1 MIHHFIFVFA
11 VKYKSL
17 IDIFDKL
24 HFVSNVISYRLLL
37 HGRITMSV
45 QKMTWLYHATL
56 DPYNTTEF
64 MDWTYSNLILD
75 WTNGV
80 WNMSYWLK
88 KDVFCTSSNLDILNL
103 IYYHEFLECSGL
115 FQGSLFSNATLT
127 SLLEQRQNMMIVDLY
142 TYPTWDSGMLDQ

>member
-1 MIHHFIFVFA
+1 MINDI
-11 VKYKSL
+11 L
-17 IDIFDKL
+17 II
-24 HFVSNVISYRLLL
+24 SGVILRRLLL

-80 WNMSYWLK
+80 
-88 KDVFCTSSNLDILNL
+88 
-103 IYYHEFLECSGL
+103 
-115 FQGSLFSNATLT
+115 
-127 SLLEQRQNMMIVDLY
+127 
-142 TYPTWDSGMLDQ
+142 